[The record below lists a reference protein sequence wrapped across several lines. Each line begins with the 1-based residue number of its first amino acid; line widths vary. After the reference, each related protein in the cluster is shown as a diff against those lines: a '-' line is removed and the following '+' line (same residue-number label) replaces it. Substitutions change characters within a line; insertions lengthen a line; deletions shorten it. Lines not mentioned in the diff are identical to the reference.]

1 MSALPHVAPGQSGPV
16 PGFELP
22 RSYELHIDGAWVDAA
37 ESKVFERRSPADGR
51 VVGRYADAA
60 VCDMQCAIEAARREF
75 DTGSWSALPAVEK
88 AQVFRAAAELARSRA
103 DTLAE
108 VACWEVGK
116 PLVQARGEVAQLIEA
131 LEYCAGAVFSLRGE
145 AATQEAAAGI
155 GMVLHEPVG
164 VVAAI
169 TSYNFPI
176 NLVAAKVP
184 YALAAGCT
192 VVLKPSELSPAT
204 AFEVSKLLLHSGLPP
219 GALQVV
225 STTSVEVARHLVQS
239 PLVDKVAFT
248 GSTAT
253 GRAIMR
259 DAADTIKRLTLELG
273 GKGPLLVFE
282 DADLDAVEAAI
293 FGSIFQMAG
302 QVCTAGSRLLV
313 QESVHDEVVRR
324 VLRVAGEVRVGHP
337 LDPATTMGPVAT
349 AVQVDRI
356 AEHVRWAHEDGSTLR
371 CGGRPVTGGIYDA
384 GFYFEPTVFDDV
396 DPKSRLAQQEVFGPV
411 LAITRFSTEQEAVAI
426 ANGTDYGLKA
436 TVWTRDSARLLRT
449 LKAVRAGIV
458 MGNTAAATVPQ
469 VGMPFGGYKMSGLG
483 REYGKD
489 GLIQSF
495 METKSL
501 FIKL

>member
-1 MSALPHVAPGQSGPV
+1 MSAVAHSATGHVATA
-16 PGFELP
+16 PGFPLP
-22 RSYELHIDGAWVDAA
+22 RTYRLYVDGAWLDA
-37 ESKVFERRSPADGR
+37 EQGKLFERRSPADGR
-51 VVGRYADAA
+51 VVGRYADADVA
-60 VCDMQCAIEAARREF
+60 DMERAIEAARHEF
-75 DTGSWSALPAVEK
+75 DAGPWRPSPAADK
-88 AQVFRAAAELARSRA
+88 ARVLRAAAQLARSRA
-103 DTLAE
+103 DELAE

-116 PLVQARGEVAQLIEA
+116 PLAQARGEVAQLIDA
-131 LEYCAGAVFSLRGE
+131 LEYCAGAVYGLRGE
-145 AATQEAAAGI
+145 AVTQEAEGGLGI
-155 GMVLHEPVG
+155 IVHEPVG

-184 YALAAGCT
+184 YALAAGCS
-192 VVLKPSELSPAT
+192 VVLKPSELSTAT
-204 AFEVSKLLLHSGLPP
+204 AFEVCRLLLDSGLPA

-225 STTSVEVARHLVQS
+225 STTSVDAARHLVRS

-253 GRAIMR
+253 GREIMR

-293 FGSIFQMAG
+293 FASIFQMAG

-313 QESVHDEVVRR
+313 EDSIHDEVVER
-324 VLRVAGEVRVGHP
+324 VLRVADAVRVGHP

-349 AVQVDRI
+349 TAQADRI
-356 AEHVRWAHEDGSTLR
+356 ARHVRWALEDGATLR
-371 CGGRPVTGGIYDA
+371 FGGHLLTGGGYDA
-384 GFYFEPTVFDDV
+384 GSYFEPTVFDDV
-396 DPKSRLAQQEVFGPV
+396 DPASRLAQQEVFGPV
-411 LAITRFSTEQEAVAI
+411 LAITRFSTEQQAVDI

-449 LKAVRAGIV
+449 LKAIRAGIV

-483 REYGKD
+483 REYGMH
-489 GLIQSF
+489 GLIESF
-495 METKSL
+495 METKSI

>member
-1 MSALPHVAPGQSGPV
+1 MSALPHVATAQSAPV
-16 PGFELP
+16 PGFALP
-22 RSYELHIDGAWVDAA
+22 RCYRLYIDGAWVDATLA
-37 ESKVFERRSPADGR
+37 KVFERRSPADGR
-51 VVGRYADAA
+51 VVGRYADAD
-60 VCDMQCAIEAARREF
+60 VPDMQRAIEAARREF
-75 DTGSWSALPAVEK
+75 DTGSWRASPAVEK
-88 AQVFRAAAELARSRA
+88 ARVLRAAAQLARSRA
-103 DTLAE
+103 DELAE

-116 PLVQARGEVAQLIEA
+116 PLAQARGEVAQLVEA
-131 LEYCAGAVFSLRGE
+131 LEYCAGAVFGLRGE
-145 AATQEAAAGI
+145 AVTQEAESGL
-155 GMVLHEPVG
+155 GMILHEPVG

-184 YALAAGCT
+184 YALAAGCS
-192 VVLKPSELSPAT
+192 VVLKPSELSTAT
-204 AFEVSKLLLHSGLPP
+204 AFEVCKLLTDSGLPP
-219 GALQVV
+219 GALHVV
-225 STTSVEVARHLVQS
+225 STTSVEVARHLVRS

-253 GRAIMR
+253 GRAVMR

-273 GKGPLLVFE
+273 GKGPLLVFD

-293 FGSIFQMAG
+293 FSSIFQMAG

-313 QESVHDEVVRR
+313 QDSIHDEVVQR
-324 VLRVAGEVRVGHP
+324 VLRVAGAVRVGHP

-349 AVQVDRI
+349 AAQVDRI
-356 AEHVRWAHEDGSTLR
+356 AEHVRWAQEDGSSLR
-371 CGGRPVTGGIYDA
+371 CGGQPLTGGAYAA
-384 GFYFEPTVFDDV
+384 GSYFEPTVFDDV
-396 DPKSRLAQQEVFGPV
+396 DPTSRLAQQEVFGPV
-411 LAITRFSTEQEAVAI
+411 LAITRFSTEKEAVDI

-436 TVWTRDSARLLRT
+436 TVWTRDNARLLRT

-483 REYGKD
+483 REYGMH
-489 GLIQSF
+489 GLIESF